1 MTMEKKTKPKADER
15 KHLGRGL
22 EEMKQIGRGLEA
34 LLTSDG
40 LNTSGSS
47 SLNEIALDKI
57 EPNPN
62 QPRAVFDEDTLD
74 ELAASIRNFGLIQ
87 PITLKET
94 GVDKYM
100 IICGERRYR
109 AALKAGLE
117 CIPAYIKTAADENMM
132 EMALLENIQREDL
145 NAIEIALA
153 YQKLLDTS
161 RQTQEQLSKR
171 VGKKRT
177 TISNYLRLLKLPAD
191 IQVCLKKR
199 NIDMGHA
206 RALISIEDPEVQLA
220 LNDRILKEGLSVRN
234 VEDIARNIQET
245 GYIPEK
251 LTTLPKGR
259 KLPEEFKILKEH
271 LSSFFNAKV
280 QLSYNTE
287 GKGKI
292 TIPFD
297 SDEKLTAIMS
307 LLDRMKQ
314 L

>member
-1 MTMEKKTKPKADER
+1 MEKKK
-15 KHLGRGL
+15 
-22 EEMKQIGRGLEA
+22 KQIGRGLEA

-47 SLNEIALDKI
+47 SLNEIALSKI

-62 QPRAVFDEDTLD
+62 QPRTVFDEETLD
-74 ELAASIRNFGLIQ
+74 ELTSSILTFGLIQ

-94 GVDKYM
+94 GSDRYM

-117 CIPAYIKTAADENMM
+117 NIPAYIKTAADENMM

-145 NAIEIALA
+145 SAIEIALA
-153 YQKLLDTS
+153 YQKLLDDS
-161 RQTQEQLSKR
+161 GQTQEQLSER
-171 VGKKRT
+171 VGKKRA
-177 TISNYLRLLKLPAD
+177 TISNYLRLLKLPAE

-199 NIDMGHA
+199 SIDMGHA
-206 RALISIEDPEVQLA
+206 RALLSIEDPEVQLA
-220 LNDRILKEGLSVRN
+220 LNDRILKEGLSVRV
-234 VEDIARNIQET
+234 VEDIARTVNTT
-245 GYIPEK
+245 GRYPGK
-251 LTTLPKGR
+251 TNRPHGQ
-259 KLPEEFKILKEH
+259 KLPQEFRILKEH
-271 LSSFFNAKV
+271 LSTFFNSKV
-280 QLSYNTE
+280 QLSYNAE

-297 SDEKLTAIMS
+297 SDEQLATIMS

-314 L
+314 A

>member
-1 MTMEKKTKPKADER
+1 MPVNKKP
-15 KHLGRGL
+15 
-22 EEMKQIGRGLEA
+22 IGRGLEA

-47 SLNEIALDKI
+47 SLNEIALSKI

-62 QPRAVFDEDTLD
+62 QPRTVFDEDTLD
-74 ELAASIRNFGLIQ
+74 ELAASIHSFGIIQ

-94 GVDKYM
+94 GIDKYM

-117 CIPAYIKTAADENMM
+117 YIPAYIKTAADENMM
-132 EMALLENIQREDL
+132 EMALLENVQREDL

-153 YQKLLDTS
+153 YQKLLDNS
-161 RQTQEQLSKR
+161 GQTQERLSER

-177 TISNYLRLLKLPAD
+177 TISNYLRLLKLPAE

-199 NIDMGHA
+199 SIDMGHA
-206 RALISIEDPEVQLA
+206 RALLSIEDPEVQLA
-220 LNDRILKEGLSVRN
+220 LNDRILKEGLSVRT
-234 VEDIARNIQET
+234 VEEIARNIQAT
-245 GYIPEK
+245 GHYAGKP
-251 LTTLPKGR
+251 TNRPYGR
-259 KLPEEFKILKEH
+259 KLPEEFKILKDH
-271 LSSFFNAKV
+271 LSSFFKTKV
-280 QLSYNTE
+280 QLSYNAE

-307 LLDRMKQ
+307 LLDRMK
-314 L
+314 

>member
-1 MTMEKKTKPKADER
+1 MTTKR
-15 KHLGRGL
+15 KP
-22 EEMKQIGRGLEA
+22 IGRGLEA

-47 SLNEIALDKI
+47 SLNEIELSKI

-62 QPRAVFDEDTLD
+62 QPRTVFEEETLE
-74 ELAASIRNFGLIQ
+74 ELAVSIRNFGVIQ

-94 GVDKYM
+94 DSEKYI

-109 AALKAGLE
+109 AAKIAGLDR
-117 CIPAYIKTAADENMM
+117 IPAYIKTAADENIM

-145 NAIEIALA
+145 SAIETALA
-153 YQKLLDTS
+153 YQKLLDDS
-161 RQTQEQLSKR
+161 GQTQEQLSER

-177 TISNYLRLLKLPAD
+177 TISNYLRLLKLPAE
-191 IQVCLKKR
+191 IQVCIKNR
-199 NIDMGHA
+199 TIDMGHA
-206 RALISIEDPEVQLA
+206 RALLSIEDPEIQLA
-220 LNDRILKEGLSVRN
+220 LNDRILKESLSVRN
-234 VEDIARNIQET
+234 VEELARHINRT
-245 GYIPEK
+245 GTYTDNK
-251 LTTLPKGR
+251 TNKTLGN

-271 LSSFFNAKV
+271 LSKFFETKV
-280 QLSYNTE
+280 QLSYNAN

-307 LLDRMKQ
+307 MLDRMK
-314 L
+314 

>member
-1 MTMEKKTKPKADER
+1 MPVIK
-15 KHLGRGL
+15 
-22 EEMKQIGRGLEA
+22 KQIGRGLEA

-47 SLNEIALDKI
+47 SLNEIALSKI

-62 QPRAVFDEDTLD
+62 QPRTVFEEETLE
-74 ELAASIRNFGLIQ
+74 ELAASIRSYGIIQ

-117 CIPAYIKTAADENMM
+117 FIPAYIKTAADENMM

-153 YQKLLDTS
+153 YQKLLDNS
-161 RQTQEQLSKR
+161 GQTHEQLSER

-177 TISNYLRLLKLPAD
+177 TISNYLRLLKLPAE

-206 RALISIEDPEVQLA
+206 RALLSIEDPEVQLA
-220 LNDRILKEGLSVRN
+220 LNDRILKEGLSVRT
-234 VEDIARNIQET
+234 VEDIARTIQT
-245 GYIPEK
+245 AGNDAVRQANHPN
-251 LTTLPKGR
+251 GR
-259 KLPEEFKILKEH
+259 ILPEEFKLLKDH

-280 QLSYNTE
+280 QLSYNAE

-307 LLDRMKQ
+307 LLDRMK
-314 L
+314 